1 MSGGVTGGPS
11 LWTRSVIDVKGT
23 YPGSGWVNTP
33 CAQNSAEF
41 GNRHRWKPLRAPM
54 SLT

>member
-1 MSGGVTGGPS
+1 MSGGVAGGPS
-11 LWTRSVIDVKGT
+11 LWTRSVIDTKGT
-23 YPGSGWVNTP
+23 YPGSGWMITP

-41 GNRHRWKPLRAPM
+41 GNCHMCKPPRAPM